1 MEPMVKLRIKMV
13 EMAKMPNKQQKNK
26 EKSARRPRLKWW

>member
-1 MEPMVKLRIKMV
+1 MEPMDKRKIKMV
-13 EMAKMPNKQQKNK
+13 EMAKMLNKPLRKK

>member
-1 MEPMVKLRIKMV
+1 MESMAKSKIKMV
-13 EMAKMPNKQQKNK
+13 EMAKMPNKLLRNK

>member
-1 MEPMVKLRIKMV
+1 MEPTAKLKIKMV
-13 EMAKMPNKQQKNK
+13 EMAKMANKPQRNK